1 MTMEQIDFFLM
12 TVRCDTFL
20 EAAENLHIAQSTLS
34 KQIQKLESEL
44 NLTLFDRTRRQ
55 AVLTPAGKLFCQ
67 EASELSRQYHQMLQK
82 MRHFK
87 ESERQ
92 PLRVGSLPFLTQYH
106 LTSRIR
112 AFAHTHPEVEL
123 MLEECEENELMD
135 GLQSGRFDLVIA
147 RDSMFTSNFTVLL
160 IARILPAFLHP
171 VYVSMA
177 FTVAAASV
185 SKEQAPK
192 AVSKVFVGVSA
203 GMVLGVPV
211 TSFIASEVS
220 FSMAM
225 LFFTVV
231 NALVF
236 VATILFIPSMP
247 VKEKVSYGA
256 QLSVLKKTTMWYSI
270 IAVTLIN
277 GAMFGF
283 FSYMSDYLKKVTEV
297 PYNVISA
304 VLLVYGLANIVGN
317 VMAGKLLSINAKRS
331 IILMPFVLL
340 VSYICLFIVGE
351 WIGAMVIVI
360 LILGVLA
367 GIASNNMQ
375 YMITDAAPE
384 APDFAN
390 GMFLTSANLGTTIGT
405 AICGAFITEMGTRYS
420 VFGSLLFLIASIVF
434 VYLRVRVAHIR
445 KQANINIVTE

>member
-1 MTMEQIDFFLM
+1 MEQKNQSKLHSGGLLVFILTVGVFGIINTEMGVVGILPLIAETFDVSVPQAGWTVSIFALVVAASAPVTPLLFLGVNRKKVM
-12 TVRCDTFL
+12 LLALGLF
-20 EAAENLHIAQSTLS
+20 TLS
-34 KQIQKLESEL
+34 NIISM
-44 NLTLFDRTRRQ
+44 LTT
-55 AVLTPAGKLFCQ
+55 
-67 EASELSRQYHQMLQK
+67 
-82 MRHFK
+82 
-87 ESERQ
+87 
-92 PLRVGSLPFLTQYH
+92 
-106 LTSRIR
+106 
-112 AFAHTHPEVEL
+112 
-123 MLEECEENELMD
+123 
-135 GLQSGRFDLVIA
+135 
-147 RDSMFTSNFTVLL
+147 NFTVLL
-160 IARILPAFLHP
+160 VARILPAFLHP

-185 SKEQAPK
+185 SKEKAPK
-192 AVSKVFVGVSA
+192 AVSRVFVGVSA

-220 FSMAM
+220 FSMSM

-231 NALVF
+231 NALVLI
-236 VATILFIPSMP
+236 ATILFIPSMP

-256 QLSVLKKTTMWYSI
+256 QLSVLKRTVMWNSI

-283 FSYMSDYLKKVTEV
+283 FSYMSDYLKTVTEV
-297 PYNVISA
+297 SYSVISV

-317 VMAGKLLSINAKRS
+317 VLAGKLLSINARRS
-331 IILMPFVLL
+331 IIIMPFALL
-340 VSYICLFIVGE
+340 VSYICLFITGE
-351 WIGAMVIVI
+351 WITAMVIII

-405 AICGAFITEMGTRYS
+405 GICGTFITEMGTRYS

-434 VYLRVRVAHIR
+434 VYLRVRVVHIR
-445 KQANINIVTE
+445 KQVNINIVTE

>member
-1 MTMEQIDFFLM
+1 MEQKNKLKLNSGGLLVFIL
-12 TVRCDTFL
+12 TVGVFGIINTEMGVVGILPLIAETFNVSVPQAGWTVSVFAL
-20 EAAENLHIAQSTLS
+20 VVAASAPVTPLLFSGINRKKVMLLVLGLFTLS
-34 KQIQKLESEL
+34 NIIS
-44 NLTLFDRTRRQ
+44 
-55 AVLTPAGKLFCQ
+55 
-67 EASELSRQYHQMLQK
+67 ML
-82 MRHFK
+82 
-87 ESERQ
+87 
-92 PLRVGSLPFLTQYH
+92 
-106 LTSRIR
+106 
-112 AFAHTHPEVEL
+112 
-123 MLEECEENELMD
+123 
-135 GLQSGRFDLVIA
+135 
-147 RDSMFTSNFTVLL
+147 TSNFTILL

-192 AVSKVFVGVSA
+192 AVSKVFIGVSA

-236 VATILFIPSMP
+236 VATMLFIPSVP

-256 QLSVLKKTTMWYSI
+256 QLSVLKKTEMWHSI

-283 FSYMSDYLKKVTEV
+283 FSYMSDYLKTVTEV
-297 PYNVISA
+297 SYNVISA

-317 VMAGKLLSINAKRS
+317 VLAGRLLSINARRS
-331 IILMPFVLL
+331 IIIMPFALL
-340 VSYICLFIVGE
+340 ASYIFLFFVGE
-351 WIGAMVIVI
+351 WITAMVIII

-375 YMITDAAPE
+375 YMITDS

-420 VFGSLLFLIASIVF
+420 VFGAFLFLIASIVF
-434 VYLRVRVAHIR
+434 VYLRVRMPHSR
-445 KQANINIVTE
+445 KQVKMEILAE

>member
-1 MTMEQIDFFLM
+1 MEQKNKLKLNSGGLLVFIL
-12 TVRCDTFL
+12 TVGVFGIINTEMGVVGILPLIAETFNVSVPQAGWTVSVFAL
-20 EAAENLHIAQSTLS
+20 VVAASAPVTPLLFSGINRKKVMLLVLGLFTLS
-34 KQIQKLESEL
+34 NIIS
-44 NLTLFDRTRRQ
+44 
-55 AVLTPAGKLFCQ
+55 
-67 EASELSRQYHQMLQK
+67 ML
-82 MRHFK
+82 
-87 ESERQ
+87 
-92 PLRVGSLPFLTQYH
+92 
-106 LTSRIR
+106 
-112 AFAHTHPEVEL
+112 
-123 MLEECEENELMD
+123 
-135 GLQSGRFDLVIA
+135 
-147 RDSMFTSNFTVLL
+147 TSNFTILL

-192 AVSKVFVGVSA
+192 AVSKVFIGVSA

-236 VATILFIPSMP
+236 VATMLFIPSVP

-256 QLSVLKKTTMWYSI
+256 QLSVLKKTEMWHSI

-283 FSYMSDYLKKVTEV
+283 FSYMSDYLKTVTEV
-297 PYNVISA
+297 SYNVISA

-317 VMAGKLLSINAKRS
+317 VLAGRLLSINARRS
-331 IILMPFVLL
+331 IIIMPFALL
-340 VSYICLFIVGE
+340 ASYIFLFFVGE
-351 WIGAMVIVI
+351 WITAMVIII

-375 YMITDAAPE
+375 
-384 APDFAN
+384 
-390 GMFLTSANLGTTIGT
+390 LLLSAKT
-405 AICGAFITEMGTRYS
+405 F
-420 VFGSLLFLIASIVF
+420 
-434 VYLRVRVAHIR
+434 
-445 KQANINIVTE
+445 

>member
-1 MTMEQIDFFLM
+1 MEQKNKLKLNSGGLLVFIL
-12 TVRCDTFL
+12 TVGVFGIINTEMGVVGILPLIATTFNVSVPQAGWTVSVFAL
-20 EAAENLHIAQSTLS
+20 VVAASAPVTPL
-34 KQIQKLESEL
+34 
-44 NLTLFDRTRRQ
+44 LF
-55 AVLTPAGKLFCQ
+55 
-67 EASELSRQYHQMLQK
+67 
-82 MRHFK
+82 
-87 ESERQ
+87 
-92 PLRVGSLPFLTQYH
+92 
-106 LTSRIR
+106 
-112 AFAHTHPEVEL
+112 
-123 MLEECEENELMD
+123 
-135 GLQSGRFDLVIA
+135 SGINRKKVI
-147 RDSMFTSNFTVLL
+147 SMFTSNFTVLL

>member
-1 MTMEQIDFFLM
+1 MEQKNKLRLNSGGLLVFIL
-12 TVRCDTFL
+12 TVGVFGIINTEMGVVGILPLIAETFNVSVPQAGWTVSVFAL
-20 EAAENLHIAQSTLS
+20 VVAASAPITPL
-34 KQIQKLESEL
+34 
-44 NLTLFDRTRRQ
+44 LFSGINRKKVMLL
-55 AVLTPAGKLFCQ
+55 ALGLFTI
-67 EASELSRQYHQMLQK
+67 S
-82 MRHFK
+82 
-87 ESERQ
+87 
-92 PLRVGSLPFLTQYH
+92 
-106 LTSRIR
+106 
-112 AFAHTHPEVEL
+112 
-123 MLEECEENELMD
+123 N
-135 GLQSGRFDLVIA
+135 VI
-147 RDSMFTSNFTVLL
+147 SMFTSNFTVLL

-185 SKEQAPK
+185 NKEQAPK

-247 VKEKVSYGA
+247 VKEKVSYGT
-256 QLSVLKKTTMWYSI
+256 QLSVLKKTTMWHSI

-297 PYNVISA
+297 SYNVIST

-317 VMAGKLLSINAKRS
+317 VMAGKLLSINARRS
-331 IILMPFVLL
+331 IVIMPFALL
-340 VSYICLFIVGE
+340 LSYICLFVVGE
-351 WIGAMVIVI
+351 WVAAMVIVI
-360 LILGVLA
+360 LILGILA

-375 YMITDAAPE
+375 YMITDAAPG

-405 AICGAFITEMGTRYS
+405 AICGTFIAEMGTRYS
-420 VFGSLLFLIASIVF
+420 VFGALLFLIASIVF
-434 VYLRVRVAHIR
+434 VYLRVCVAHTR
-445 KQANINIVTE
+445 KQVDIVTE